1 VSILPLFD
9 DAFPVRCTGA
19 GKEKKVVIVGG
30 IALFVA
36 CLFLVYVL
44 VQFHIEATRPR
55 RQSPR
60 SSGRVIVLRRKIV
73 KEPLPFVVSRPKD
86 DAQPQQAKSEAPT
99 GGNANSIPVVP
110 IGVRRLAVKRA
121 GRN

>member
-1 VSILPLFD
+1 LFD
-9 DAFPVRCTGA
+9 DAFPVRCTRA
-19 GKEKKVVIVGG
+19 GEEKKVVIVGG

-55 RQSPR
+55 RQTRR
-60 SSGRVIVLRRKIV
+60 SSDRVILLRRKLV
-73 KEPLPFVVSRPKD
+73 EEPLPFVASRSKD
-86 DAQPQQAKSEAPT
+86 DVQQEQAKSEAPI
-99 GGNANSIPVVP
+99 GGNVNSMAVVP
-110 IGVRRLAVKRA
+110 IGVRRLALKRA